1 MSLLNTKA
9 GIEQFFITNWTQTSI
24 QFEGVPFDYSSL
36 TKFISLKFSPI
47 SNDQYAYDGSST
59 GRVNYTGQMQVFCY
73 AQNSPLAYKLADDVI
88 AFLSGKDIGTI
99 EIGYGQA
106 EGSAIKLDS
115 GHFEMMVTFRVE
127 NRV

>member
-9 GIEQFFITNWTQTSI
+9 GIEQFFISGWTQTNI
-24 QFEGVPFDYSSL
+24 QFEGVPFDYSAF
-36 TKFISLKFSPI
+36 TKWISLKFAPI
-47 SNDQYAYDGSST
+47 SNDQYAYNGTTT

-88 AFLSGKDIGTI
+88 TFLSGKHIGTI
-99 EIGYGQA
+99 EIGFGQA

-115 GHFEMMVTFRVE
+115 GFFEMMVTFRVE

>member
-9 GIEQFFITNWTQTSI
+9 GIEQYFINGWTQTSI
-24 QFEGVPFDYSSL
+24 QFEGVHFDYSSL
-36 TKFISLKFSPI
+36 TKWISLKFAPI
-47 SNDQYAYDGSST
+47 LNDQYAYDGSNT

-88 AFLSGKDIGTI
+88 TFLSGKHIGTI
-99 EIGYGQA
+99 EIGFGQA
-106 EGSAIKLDS
+106 EGSALRLDS
-115 GHFEMMVTFRVE
+115 GIFEMMITFIVE